1 MSSIIS
7 FGLIIILSF
16 ICLLSIAL
24 YLTKTV
30 EDFIKGINL
39 ILVKR
44 LRIGDIVCVNNIEG
58 TIENLSLKTITIKD
72 EQGNYHYLRNYLVKQ
87 VENKSRNF
95 VFCPVK
101 VVVPKEKD
109 ITETIKD
116 IKETIK
122 QVITETN
129 LGNAILD
136 DFEIYSIDKINNNDF
151 CIEGKIKTNS
161 CAKELVKKE
170 IEKRIRNISL
180 NTISMRIN

>member
-1 MSSIIS
+1 MSASIS
-7 FGLIIILSF
+7 FGLIMILGF
-16 ICLLSIAL
+16 ICLLSVSL
-24 YLTKTV
+24 CLTKTI

-39 ILVKR
+39 IFVKR
-44 LRIGDIVCVNNIEG
+44 LRIGDIVSVNNIEG
-58 TIENLSLKTITIKD
+58 TIENLSLKTVTIKD
-72 EQGNYHYLRNYLVKQ
+72 EEGNYHYLRNYLIKK

-101 VVVPKEKD
+101 VVVSKEKD
-109 ITETIKD
+109 ITETIKN

-129 LGNAILD
+129 LGNAVLD
-136 DFEIYSIDKINNNDF
+136 DLEIYSIDKLNNQEF

-161 CAKELVKKE
+161 YAKELVRKE
-170 IEKRIRNISL
+170 IEKKIKDACL